1 MSMNQDGRQARAQM
15 ETAKAEVEKKTQQL
29 PRRFGIYD
37 KIKDHVSLRTIDAII
52 IGTSLRTIDAIIIG
66 TSVLIVVLL
75 VVGILTGNP
84 QQ

>member
-1 MSMNQDGRQARAQM
+1 MSMNQEGRQARAQM

-37 KIKDHVSLRTIDAII
+37 KIKENVSLRTIDAII
-52 IGTSLRTIDAIIIG
+52 IGTSA
-66 TSVLIVVLL
+66 LIVVLL
-75 VVGILTGNP
+75 VVGILTGTP

>member
-1 MSMNQDGRQARAQM
+1 MSMNQEGRQARAQM

-37 KIKDHVSLRTIDAII
+37 KIKDNVSLRTIDAII
-52 IGTSLRTIDAIIIG
+52 IA

-75 VVGILTGNP
+75 VVGIVTGNP

>member
-1 MSMNQDGRQARAQM
+1 MSLNQDGRQARAQM
-15 ETAKAEVEKKTQQL
+15 ENAKAEVEKKAQQL
-29 PRRFGIYD
+29 PRRFGIYE
-37 KIKDHVSLRTIDAII
+37 KIKDHVSLRTIDTII
-52 IGTSLRTIDAIIIG
+52 IA

>member
-1 MSMNQDGRQARAQM
+1 MSLNQEGRQARAQM
-15 ETAKAEVEKKTQQL
+15 ETAKAEVEKKSQQL

-37 KIKDHVSLRTIDAII
+37 KIKENVSLRTIDTII
-52 IGTSLRTIDAIIIG
+52 IA

-75 VVGILTGNP
+75 VVGILTGTP

>member
-1 MSMNQDGRQARAQM
+1 MSMNQNGRQARAQM
-15 ETAKAEVEKKTQQL
+15 ETAKAEVEKKAQQL

-37 KIKDHVSLRTIDAII
+37 KIKDNVSLRTIDAII
-52 IGTSLRTIDAIIIG
+52 IGTSA
-66 TSVLIVVLL
+66 LIVVLL

>member
-15 ETAKAEVEKKTQQL
+15 ETAKAEVEKKSQQL

-37 KIKDHVSLRTIDAII
+37 KIKDNVSLRTIDTII
-52 IGTSLRTIDAIIIG
+52 IA

-75 VVGILTGNP
+75 VVGIVTGNP

>member
-1 MSMNQDGRQARAQM
+1 MSLNQEGRQARAQM
-15 ETAKAEVEKKTQQL
+15 ETAKAEVEKKSQQL

-37 KIKDHVSLRTIDAII
+37 KIKDNVSLRTIDTII
-52 IGTSLRTIDAIIIG
+52 IA

-75 VVGILTGNP
+75 VVGILTGTP

>member
-1 MSMNQDGRQARAQM
+1 MAMNRDGRQARAQM

-29 PRRFGIYD
+29 PRRFGIYE
-37 KIKDHVSLRTIDAII
+37 KIKQNVSLRTIDTII
-52 IGTSLRTIDAIIIG
+52 IA

-75 VVGILTGNP
+75 VVGIVTGNP

>member
-15 ETAKAEVEKKTQQL
+15 ETAKAEVEKKSQQL

-37 KIKDHVSLRTIDAII
+37 KIKDNVSVRTIDAII
-52 IGTSLRTIDAIIIG
+52 IA

-75 VVGILTGNP
+75 VVGIVTGNP

>member
-37 KIKDHVSLRTIDAII
+37 KIKENVSLRTIDAII
-52 IGTSLRTIDAIIIG
+52 IGTSA
-66 TSVLIVVLL
+66 LIVVLL

>member
-29 PRRFGIYD
+29 PRRFGIYE
-37 KIKDHVSLRTIDAII
+37 KIKDNVSLRTIDTII
-52 IGTSLRTIDAIIIG
+52 IA

>member
-37 KIKDHVSLRTIDAII
+37 KIKDNVSLRTIDTII
-52 IGTSLRTIDAIIIG
+52 IA

-75 VVGILTGNP
+75 VVGIVTGNP

>member
-1 MSMNQDGRQARAQM
+1 MSLNQDGRQARAQM
-15 ETAKAEVEKKTQQL
+15 EIAKAEVEKKAQQL

-37 KIKDHVSLRTIDAII
+37 KIKDNVSLRTIDAII
-52 IGTSLRTIDAIIIG
+52 IGTSA
-66 TSVLIVVLL
+66 LIVVLL

>member
-37 KIKDHVSLRTIDAII
+37 KIKDKVSLRTIDAII
-52 IGTSLRTIDAIIIG
+52 IA

-75 VVGILTGNP
+75 VVGIVTGNP

>member
-1 MSMNQDGRQARAQM
+1 MSLNQDGRQARAQM

-37 KIKDHVSLRTIDAII
+37 KIKDKVSLRTIDAII
-52 IGTSLRTIDAIIIG
+52 IA

-75 VVGILTGNP
+75 VVGIVTGNP

>member
-1 MSMNQDGRQARAQM
+1 MRLNQDGRQARAQM
-15 ETAKAEVEKKTQQL
+15 ETAKAQVEKKTQQL

-37 KIKDHVSLRTIDAII
+37 KIKDKVSLRTIDAII
-52 IGTSLRTIDAIIIG
+52 IA

-75 VVGILTGNP
+75 VVGIVTGNP

>member
-29 PRRFGIYD
+29 PRRFGIYE
-37 KIKDHVSLRTIDAII
+37 KIKNNVSLRTIDTII
-52 IGTSLRTIDAIIIG
+52 IA

-75 VVGILTGNP
+75 VVGIVTGNP

>member
-15 ETAKAEVEKKTQQL
+15 ETAKAEVEKKNQQL

-37 KIKDHVSLRTIDAII
+37 KIKNNVSLRTIDAII
-52 IGTSLRTIDAIIIG
+52 IGTSA
-66 TSVLIVVLL
+66 LIVVLL

>member
-1 MSMNQDGRQARAQM
+1 MSMNQDCRQARAQM
-15 ETAKAEVEKKTQQL
+15 ETAKAEVEKKSQQL

-37 KIKDHVSLRTIDAII
+37 KIKDNVSLRTIDTII
-52 IGTSLRTIDAIIIG
+52 IA

>member
-1 MSMNQDGRQARAQM
+1 MSMNQEGRQARAQM

-29 PRRFGIYD
+29 PRRFGIYE
-37 KIKDHVSLRTIDAII
+37 KIKDNVSLRTIDTII
-52 IGTSLRTIDAIIIG
+52 IA

-75 VVGILTGNP
+75 VVGIVTGNP

>member
-1 MSMNQDGRQARAQM
+1 MSLNQDGRQARAQM
-15 ETAKAEVEKKTQQL
+15 ENAKAEVEKKTQQL

-37 KIKDHVSLRTIDAII
+37 KIKDKVSLRTIDAII
-52 IGTSLRTIDAIIIG
+52 IA

-75 VVGILTGNP
+75 VVGIITGNP

>member
-37 KIKDHVSLRTIDAII
+37 KIKDNVSLRTIDAII
-52 IGTSLRTIDAIIIG
+52 IA

>member
-1 MSMNQDGRQARAQM
+1 MNQDGRQARAQM

-37 KIKDHVSLRTIDAII
+37 KIKDNVSLRTIDTII
-52 IGTSLRTIDAIIIG
+52 IA

-75 VVGILTGNP
+75 VVGIVTGNP

>member
-1 MSMNQDGRQARAQM
+1 MSLNQDGRQARAQM
-15 ETAKAEVEKKTQQL
+15 ETAKAEVEKKAQQL

-37 KIKDHVSLRTIDAII
+37 KIKANVSLRTIDTII
-52 IGTSLRTIDAIIIG
+52 IA

-75 VVGILTGNP
+75 VVGIVTGNP

>member
-1 MSMNQDGRQARAQM
+1 MNQDGRQARAQM

-29 PRRFGIYD
+29 PRRFGIYE
-37 KIKDHVSLRTIDAII
+37 KIKDNVSLRTIDTII
-52 IGTSLRTIDAIIIG
+52 IA

-75 VVGILTGNP
+75 VVGIVTGNP

>member
-1 MSMNQDGRQARAQM
+1 MSMNQEGRQARAQM

-29 PRRFGIYD
+29 PRRFGIYE
-37 KIKDHVSLRTIDAII
+37 KIKDHVSLRTIDTII
-52 IGTSLRTIDAIIIG
+52 IA

>member
-15 ETAKAEVEKKTQQL
+15 ENAKAEVEKKAQQL

-37 KIKDHVSLRTIDAII
+37 KIKNNVSLRTIDTII
-52 IGTSLRTIDAIIIG
+52 IA

-75 VVGILTGNP
+75 VVGIVTGNP

>member
-1 MSMNQDGRQARAQM
+1 MSMNQEGRQARAQM
-15 ETAKAEVEKKTQQL
+15 ETAKAEVEKKAQQL

-37 KIKDHVSLRTIDAII
+37 KIKENVSLRTIDTII
-52 IGTSLRTIDAIIIG
+52 IA

-75 VVGILTGNP
+75 VVGIITGNP

>member
-37 KIKDHVSLRTIDAII
+37 KIKDNVSLRTIDAII
-52 IGTSLRTIDAIIIG
+52 IA

-75 VVGILTGNP
+75 VVGIVTGNP

>member
-1 MSMNQDGRQARAQM
+1 MSMNQEGRQARAQM
-15 ETAKAEVEKKTQQL
+15 ETAKAEVEKKAQQL

-37 KIKDHVSLRTIDAII
+37 KIKDNVSVRTIDTII
-52 IGTSLRTIDAIIIG
+52 IA

-75 VVGILTGNP
+75 VVGIVTGNP